1 MIYDQ
6 KFFMIWGSV
15 FISVLAMPKLI
26 FHLIMI
32 CEEDDYDDDCE
43 NGDNY
48 DDKDDD
54 EIQGQCTFWR
64 YLTGSCCNC
73 NRYR

>member
-6 KFFMIWGSV
+6 KFLMIWGSV

-43 NGDNY
+43 N